1 MTVSIDLKHS
11 LLSNFMYMSINN
23 YDEIQSDETI
33 SFKTTS
39 AKSRHVL
46 LKWFDWKWDTRYN
59 ELHNMWK
66 CLQKEKMPTTRENID
81 NKIKLSA
88 TRKNAGYQGKC
99 RQQRKMCVARE
110 NVGKIGK

>member
-1 MTVSIDLKHS
+1 
-11 LLSNFMYMSINN
+11 
-23 YDEIQSDETI
+23 
-33 SFKTTS
+33 
-39 AKSRHVL
+39 
-46 LKWFDWKWDTRYN
+46 
-59 ELHNMWK
+59 
-66 CLQKEKMPTTRENID
+66 MPTTRENID

>member
-46 LKWFDWKWDTRYN
+46 L
-59 ELHNMWK
+59 
-66 CLQKEKMPTTRENID
+66 
-81 NKIKLSA
+81 
-88 TRKNAGYQGKC
+88 
-99 RQQRKMCVARE
+99 
-110 NVGKIGK
+110 NVEMI